1 MNISALAGIIIRSR
15 QQYNKVTMIDLE
27 AIRNAVSNKD
37 YLYTA
42 HALARTTER
51 HIGRVEIEEVI
62 AAGEMIEEYPDDKYG
77 PTCLLYGRTSKKRHL
92 HVLVSVPP
100 VKIITAYEPN
110 PEEWEAFRVRK
121 AEDE

>member
-1 MNISALAGIIIRSR
+1 MF
-15 QQYNKVTMIDLE
+15 DLE
-27 AIRNAVSNKD
+27 AIRSAVSNSD
-37 YLYTA
+37 YLYVA
-42 HALARTTER
+42 HALIRLTER
-51 HIGRVEIEEVI
+51 HISRVEIEEVI
-62 AAGEMIEEYPDDKYG
+62 AAGEIIEEYPDDKYG
-77 PTCLLYGRTSKKRHL
+77 PTCLLYGRTSENRHL